1 MDRKVVDLYEEYKH
15 ELLDRR
21 EFLRRLSVLT
31 GSTAAAMALLPL
43 LEGTSANAQIVPKDD
58 ARLFTERMKYPGA
71 TGDVVAYLARPKGN
85 EKLPGVVVVHENRG
99 LVPHIE
105 DVTRRIALEGFLAM
119 APDGLTPLG
128 GTPEDPN
135 KAPPLMQQLNAQ
147 STIQNFVAAVR
158 YLMTNPGSTG
168 KVGVVGFCWGGAM
181 TNQVAVNFSA
191 VVAAVPYYG
200 RQPAAE
206 DVPKIKASLL
216 LHYAGI
222 DEGINKGIPAYEE
235 ALKKASVDFRI
246 YMYEG
251 ALHPRFRIKIKKVN
265 DVKGLSIRFLRLQS
279 MPDPYF
285 MGSS

>member
-128 GTPEDPN
+128 GTPEDPS

-147 STIQNFVAAVR
+147 STIQNFVAAKVLNDQSGIHR
-158 YLMTNPGSTG
+158 KGWSCRLLLGRGNDKPGCSQLLR
-168 KVGVVGFCWGGAM
+168 CGG
-181 TNQVAVNFSA
+181 S
-191 VVAAVPYYG
+191 G
-200 RQPAAE
+200 
-206 DVPKIKASLL
+206 SLL
-216 LHYAGI
+216 RQATC
-222 DEGINKGIPAYEE
+222 
-235 ALKKASVDFRI
+235 R
-246 YMYEG
+246 
-251 ALHPRFRIKIKKVN
+251 
-265 DVKGLSIRFLRLQS
+265 
-279 MPDPYF
+279 
-285 MGSS
+285 